1 MLIGKSKNTV
11 DAKGRINV
19 PAKFREDLG
28 SSFIVTRGIDK
39 CLYVYS
45 KSEWAKLEAS
55 IGELPMASSRNI
67 QRHFFANAEEVS
79 TDTQGRIVVPQ
90 HLREYASIEK
100 EAYVIGNCK
109 RAEIWSAEKWLEQ
122 ETEDTAE
129 AVFNQ
134 MLELGF

>member
-28 SSFIVTRGIDK
+28 ATFIVTRGMDK

-45 KSEWAKLEAS
+45 KSEWATLEAT
-55 IGELPMASSRNI
+55 IGSLPMSTSGNI
-67 QRHFFANAEEVS
+67 QRHFFANAEEVF
-79 TDTQGRIVVPQ
+79 TDTQGRIVVPS
-90 HLREYASIEK
+90 HLREYAAIEK

-109 RAEIWSAEKWLEQ
+109 RAEIWSAEKWVQQ
-122 ETEDTAE
+122 EEHNTAE
-129 AVFNQ
+129 SIFEEMVK
-134 MLELGF
+134 LGI